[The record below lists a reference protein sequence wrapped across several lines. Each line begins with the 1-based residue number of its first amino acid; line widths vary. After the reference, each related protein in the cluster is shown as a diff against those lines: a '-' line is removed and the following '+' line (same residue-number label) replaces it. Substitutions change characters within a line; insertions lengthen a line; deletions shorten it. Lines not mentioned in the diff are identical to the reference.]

1 MQVQIYFMKKT
12 FLGIIFT
19 FIMITGCS
27 ARQGDTVNNGINA
40 SGIINSINKGKA
52 VLIKDK
58 IITDD
63 LDFSKIKRHDVF
75 SSSLEIARVD
85 VPVTFLNCIFMG
97 KVLTNGMQSE
107 RQVNT
112 QFGSSVT
119 FEACDFRGDADFSNS
134 TVDGMVNF
142 TGAIFREKALFNNV
156 TFKGRQV
163 YFTAFTSEKLFSMQE
178 SRIEGAID
186 FFKARVTGKVS
197 FQSTDFWG
205 TARFSDIDCN
215 GKSDF
220 SLTNFRSD
228 VLFTYANFADEFRMA
243 NATIAG
249 RLDLISVSFQSNAWL
264 TNSVFSGKVNLTKT
278 EAKAR
283 FDLSGSLFVAGRPV
297 TDEFV
302 VLPSAELITTGT
314 QFATFKDYNNE

>member
-1 MQVQIYFMKKT
+1 MKKA
-12 FLGIIFT
+12 FLGIVFSV
-19 FIMITGCS
+19 IMITGCS
-27 ARQGDTVNNGINA
+27 ANKGDTVNNGISA
-40 SGIINSINKGKA
+40 GSIINSINKGKE

-58 IITDD
+58 IVTDD
-63 LDFSKIKRHDVF
+63 LDFSKIKRHNVF
-75 SSSLEIARVD
+75 SSSLEIARVE

-97 KVLTNGMQSE
+97 KVITNGMQSE

-112 QFGSSVT
+112 QFGVSVT

-186 FFKARVTGKVS
+186 FFKAKVTGKFT

-228 VLFTYANFADEFRMA
+228 ALFTYANFADEFRMS

-249 RLDLISVSFQSNAWL
+249 RTDLISVSFQSNAWL

-278 EAKAR
+278 EVKAR
-283 FDLSGSLFVAGRPV
+283 FDLSGSLFAAGRPV
-297 TDEFV
+297 LDEFV
-302 VLPSAELITTGT
+302 VQPSGELITSGA
-314 QFATFKDYNNE
+314 QFATFKDFTYE